1 MKLAD
6 FMFTVGYNGN
16 EAIVNRETEQM
27 GQNLSAKELI
37 DKGLFKP
44 ALCMALKS
52 DDKDSIQYLMDT
64 YNRISGSKYHSE
76 MQMKRLFGVFA
87 EPDEISKVRRL

>member
-16 EAIVNRETEQM
+16 EAIVNKDTEQI
-27 GQNLSAKELI
+27 GQNLSAKELV

-44 ALCMALKS
+44 ALCMALKG
-52 DDKDSIQYLMDT
+52 DDKESIEYLMDT
-64 YNRISGSKYHSE
+64 YNHN
-76 MQMKRLFGVFA
+76 L
-87 EPDEISKVRRL
+87 